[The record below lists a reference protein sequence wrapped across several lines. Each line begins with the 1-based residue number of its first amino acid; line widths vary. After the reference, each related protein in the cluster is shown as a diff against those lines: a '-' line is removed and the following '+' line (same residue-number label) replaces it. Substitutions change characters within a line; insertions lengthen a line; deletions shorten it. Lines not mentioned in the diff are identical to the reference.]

1 MVRWLYSTN
10 AKDIGTLYLIFA
22 VFAAMIGTA
31 FSVLIRMELAAPGV
45 QYLNGDHQLYNVI
58 ITAHAFVMIFFMV
71 MPAMVGGFGN
81 YLVPVMIGAPDYK
94 YKKFIRLVTTQ
105 TSRPKFGAYLAGLWE
120 GDGHIWIPNTT
131 HAPSGKRYTPHFV
144 ITFNEVDYPLVLVL
158 KNILGGTIR
167 HKKENSAYV
176 LVISSIS
183 GLSMI
188 INLINGYLRT
198 PKIDQFNKLITWIN
212 NNSNNNFSIN
222 EPDTS
227 SILKNGWLSGFID
240 ADGSFSIII
249 RNKTIDGK
257 GKDRV
262 EARVRIEQRREDP
275 KTNKSYESI
284 LKLIAETF
292 GVQLNTTIHNGN
304 INYYVISITSPTKL
318 VILINYLNEYSLFTS
333 KYLNFKDFSSCVDI
347 MLNKKHLT
355 MPGREKIGILKEGM
369 NNKRT
374 YYNWDHLDNLNK

>member
-167 HKKENSAYV
+167 HKKESSAYV

-249 RNKTIDGK
+249 RNKTINGK

>member
-1 MVRWLYSTN
+1 VVRWLYSTN

-167 HKKENSAYV
+167 HKKESSAYV

>member
-304 INYYVISITSPTKL
+304 INYYVISITSPTKQ

>member
-167 HKKENSAYV
+167 HKKESSAYV